1 MALSVFDDKSSPPSD
16 SVLREALGPA
26 ADLWQELKKRLAKKL
41 SPLEES
47 WGFTGKSTGWGLRL
61 RRGEKTVVYM
71 TPRTGYFLASFAL
84 GEKAVQAARQSGL
97 PAAVLDAIDNAPKY
111 AEGRGVRLEVRR
123 KQDVA
128 SIEELAM
135 LKVASW
141 KK

>member
-1 MALSVFDDKSSPPSD
+1 MASS
-16 SVLREALGPA
+16 
-26 ADLWQELKKRLAKKL
+26 
-41 SPLEES
+41 
-47 WGFTGKSTGWGLRL
+47 KSTGWGLRL
-61 RRGEKTVVYM
+61 RQGEKTIVYM

-84 GEKAVQAARQSGL
+84 GEKAVQAAHRSSL
-97 PAAVLDAIDNAPKY
+97 PAAVLDGIDNAPKY

-141 KK
+141 KR